1 MIVASLSSFVFSK
14 RRFYLEI
21 MLRCVLIC
29 LRTSNLLH
37 PCSSFDPKDPED
49 PEYTVQDN
57 EYDNN
62 SAGVMSL

>member
-1 MIVASLSSFVFSK
+1 
-14 RRFYLEI
+14 LEL

-29 LRTSNLLH
+29 LRMSNLLH
-37 PCSSFDPKDPED
+37 PCSSFDLKDPED

-62 SAGVMSL
+62 NVGVMSLRTM